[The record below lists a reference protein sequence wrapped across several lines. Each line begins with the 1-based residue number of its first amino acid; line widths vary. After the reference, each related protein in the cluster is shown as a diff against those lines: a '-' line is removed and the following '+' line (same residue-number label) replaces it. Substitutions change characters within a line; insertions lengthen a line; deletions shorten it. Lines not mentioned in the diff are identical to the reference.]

1 MSPKQSRTGAS
12 YTVTIPADTGQPDR
26 ILAGLT
32 ARQLGILALAGLP
45 AGLLFLAAR
54 PLLPLPVAAG
64 LAAPPLLVGVALAL
78 GRRDGVSLDR
88 LALAG
93 LAQQLAPRHL
103 VPAPEG
109 VSPPTP
115 WHARAATGQPP
126 AALNSPARGL
136 SGDGIVDLGKLGAAL
151 VCEVSTV
158 NFALRTPAEQQAL
171 IGAFARVLHAL
182 AAPLQVLVRVER
194 ADLAAHLGQLDQDAG
209 GLPHPALE
217 AAAREHARFL
227 GELAARRDVARRQ
240 TLLVLRDPAPPP
252 QAAAVLRR
260 RVDELGGLL
269 GACGITL
276 TPLNGGQAAA
286 VLARA
291 CDPEAPPPP
300 AGLAAPDQTIHG
312 ANP

>member
-1 MSPKQSRTGAS
+1 VAER
-12 YTVTIPADTGQPDR
+12 VRIPADTGQPDR

-32 ARQLGILALAGLP
+32 ARQLGILVVAGLP

-88 LALAG
+88 LALAAV
-93 LAQQLAPRHL
+93 AQRLGPRRL
-103 VPAPEG
+103 VPAPDG
-109 VSPPTP
+109 VI
-115 WHARAATGQPP
+115 PP
-126 AALNSPARGL
+126 AAWHTSATGRTPAAMRPPAHGL
-136 SGDGIVDLGKLGAAL
+136 GGDGVVDLGGKGAAL
-151 VCEVSTV
+151 VCEASTV

-171 IGAFARVLHAL
+171 TDAFARALHAVT
-182 AAPLQVLVRVER
+182 APVQVLVRVER
-194 ADLAAHLGQLDQDAG
+194 ADLAAHLDQLDQDAG

-217 AAAREHARFL
+217 AAARQHARFL
-227 GELAARRDVARRQ
+227 EGLAARRDVARRQ

-260 RVDELGGLL
+260 RADELAGLL

-276 TPLNGGQAAA
+276 TSLDGGQAAA

-300 AGLAAPDQTIHG
+300 AGLAAPEETIHG

>member
-1 MSPKQSRTGAS
+1 MER
-12 YTVTIPADTGQPDR
+12 VRIPADTGQPDR

-32 ARQLGILALAGLP
+32 ARQLGILMLAGLP
-45 AGLLFLAAR
+45 AMLLFLAVR

-88 LALAG
+88 LAVAAA
-93 LAQQLAPRHL
+93 AQRLGPRRL
-103 VPAPEG
+103 VPAPDG
-109 VSPPTP
+109 VIRPAAWHTGATNQTP
-115 WHARAATGQPP
+115 AAMRPP
-126 AALNSPARGL
+126 AHGL
-136 SGDGIVDLGKLGAAL
+136 GGDGIIDLGGQGAAL
-151 VCEVSTV
+151 VCEASTV

-171 IGAFARVLHAL
+171 IGALARVLHAVT
-182 AAPLQVLVRVER
+182 APLQVLVRVER
-194 ADLAAHLGQLDQDAG
+194 ADLADHLDQLDHDAG

-217 AAAREHARFL
+217 DAAREHARFL

-252 QAAAVLRR
+252 QAATVLRR
-260 RVDELGGLL
+260 RADELGGLL

-276 TPLNGGQAAA
+276 TPLDGGQAAA

-300 AGLAAPDQTIHG
+300 AGLAAPGQTIHG
-312 ANP
+312 AHP